1 MFRKHLIAA
10 CTLAVVSG
18 DAFAGPIA
26 FNALDTDDMAWFYN
40 KPEITLEQL
49 RADTQACGTFANVVM
64 NQGGGTPS
72 GGLTGSVLFALNAGA
87 PTRALLDHCMI
98 ARGYRRFNTADRN
111 MRTFVTR
118 YEAMS
123 DAERLALASNETPP
137 EGTLARAWA
146 NDYWIP
152 EPASETTPRY
162 VEMRPG
168 FQEFAPFS
176 LQAVDLNA
184 PIAVGADQALVILS
198 LQAVGPT
205 RGGVIQFTRDNPE
218 TGAADRVRMGQSGN
232 RRWPMISA
240 TLRERDASAEPTYFA
255 FLAPAGFYAHSSA
268 QARGTVSSQL
278 CMGTIAFTAAPN
290 AVLFLGNFVIERG
303 SERTR
308 MPYSDGFG
316 VRVEM
321 TDLTN
326 VRQQLAASP
335 DLAARLENADYRN
348 GFVRQCVYGTP
359 IGISPVHGFDI
370 PGVPWIEQTS
380 SAPTN

>member
-1 MFRKHLIAA
+1 MLRKSLVAA
-10 CTLAVVSG
+10 CMLAAVSG

-40 KPEITLEQL
+40 KPGITLEQL
-49 RADTQACGTFANVVM
+49 NADTSACGVFATTVM
-64 NQGGGTPS
+64 NQGGGTPA
-72 GGLTGSVLFALNAGA
+72 GGLTGSILFALNAGA
-87 PTRALLDHCMI
+87 PTRSFLDHCMV

-111 MRTFVTR
+111 MRTFVAR

-123 DAERLALASNETPP
+123 AEERLALAGSETPP

-152 EPASETTPRY
+152 EPPAETTPRY
-162 VEMRPG
+162 VEMRAG
-168 FQEFAPFS
+168 FLEFAPSS
-176 LQAVDLNA
+176 LQAVDLSA
-184 PIAVGADQALVILS
+184 PITIGADQTLVILS
-198 LQAVGPT
+198 LQAIGET
-205 RGGVIQFTRDNPE
+205 RGGMIQFTRDNPE
-218 TGAADRVRMGQSGN
+218 TGAADRVRMGQGGN

-240 TLRERDASAEPTYFA
+240 ALRERDVSDEPTYFA

-268 QARGTVSSQL
+268 SARGATPSQL
-278 CMGTIAFTAAPN
+278 CMGTIAFNAEPS

-321 TDLTN
+321 TDLAN
-326 VRQQLAASP
+326 VRQQLVASP
-335 DLAARLENADYRN
+335 DLAARLQNADYRN

-370 PGVPWIEQTS
+370 PGVPWIEQ
-380 SAPTN
+380 APAN